1 MATREGA
8 GRTKA
13 CTGRPYLASVG
24 LQGVLGTRH
33 SARGSCVA
41 AQGPA
46 ASNREVAI
54 AIAGRGKAQTLL
66 QVLVHSVLGAQ
77 AWMRSQPPLSAAG
90 PLGLSVF
97 QGTLKPDQA
106 AAESSFSAA
115 LLSPVACTPYLQS
128 LLAQFQCGIRPHHQA
143 LPLQKCVTTPTQAD
157 SSSEKPRPPPVGQ
170 HRITGVSLPP
180 GTAEPNPF
188 TLSGYLLTPRF
199 PQISPLPGFFKNL
212 GSEGSTSEG
221 GGIPAPLQALLVPL
235 TTPASL
241 PGLQVN

>member
-13 CTGRPYLASVG
+13 CTGRPDLASVG

-33 SARGSCVA
+33 STRGSCVA

-46 ASNREVAI
+46 EVAI
-54 AIAGRGKAQTLL
+54 AIAGRGK
-66 QVLVHSVLGAQ
+66 QVLEHSVLGAQ
-77 AWMRSQPPLSAAG
+77 AWMRSQPPLSAVG

-106 AAESSFSAA
+106 VAESTFSAA
-115 LLSPVACTPYLQS
+115 LLSPAACTPYPQS
-128 LLAQFQCGIRPHHQA
+128 LLAQFHCGISIHHQA
-143 LPLQKCVTTPTQAD
+143 LSLQKCTPTPTQAD
-157 SSSEKPRPPPVGQ
+157 SSSVRPRPPPVGQ
-170 HRITGVSLPP
+170 HGITGVSLPP
-180 GTAEPNPF
+180 GPAESSPF
-188 TLSGYLLTPRF
+188 TLSGCLLTPTY

-212 GSEGSTSEG
+212 RSEGSKSKDAYWT
-221 GGIPAPLQALLVPL
+221 PQALLVPL

>member
-77 AWMRSQPPLSAAG
+77 AWMRSQPPLSAA
-90 PLGLSVF
+90 LGLSVF
-97 QGTLKPDQA
+97 QGMLKPDQA

-128 LLAQFQCGIRPHHQA
+128 RLAQFQCGISPHHQA
-143 LPLQKCVTTPTQAD
+143 LPLQKCATTPTQAD
-157 SSSEKPRPPPVGQ
+157 SSSVKPRPPPPVGQ

-221 GGIPAPLQALLVPL
+221 GGIPAPLQALLVQL
-235 TTPASL
+235 TIPASL